1 VEVFVVAKN
10 GDSRRICTATNRT
23 LFTQL
28 VPYLRATRGAE
39 NVIASDVRSPP
50 QDLYEA
56 GPFHYIDV
64 LETTQL
70 SRLVVEENV
79 DTIVHLAAVLSATGE
94 KHPHL
99 ALKINNE
106 GTQNIFEL
114 ARNNDLKV
122 FCPSTIAVFG
132 PTTPRDEEVSYFPR
146 IATNMV
152 GGDFRRN

>member
-1 VEVFVVAKN
+1 MIKLA
-10 GDSRRICTATNRT
+10 DSDSHIYIFFCFG
-23 LFTQL
+23 L
-28 VPYLRATRGAE
+28 
-39 NVIASDVRSPP
+39 VRSPP
-50 QDLYEA
+50 QELYDA

-70 SRLVVEENV
+70 SRLVVEDNV
-79 DTIVHLAAVLSATGE
+79 DTIIHLAAVLSATGE

-114 ARNNDLKV
+114 ARANNLKG

-132 PTTPRDEEVSYFPR
+132 PTT
-146 IATNMV
+146 
-152 GGDFRRN
+152 FRPKESDKS